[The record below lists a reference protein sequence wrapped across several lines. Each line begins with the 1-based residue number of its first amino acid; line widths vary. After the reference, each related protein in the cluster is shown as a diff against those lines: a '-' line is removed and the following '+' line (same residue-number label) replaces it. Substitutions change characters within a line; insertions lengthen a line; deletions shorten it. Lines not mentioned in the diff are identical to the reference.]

1 MSLNCNEIDLILSEL
16 DLAGSFIQEIIQPGF
31 DTLAL
36 YTYKTGCAKTVL
48 ICTAGG
54 ACRIHETRR
63 KITRNAKPLR
73 FMEFLNAHIRGARIN
88 SCTQLGHERIVRF
101 ELSHAG
107 ENFLMFVRLWSGAAN
122 VILCDSDLMIL
133 DSLYRRP
140 KKGEVTGKTFQL
152 DERLLLGGDSFATG
166 GASAGADA
174 SVGAETLASAG
185 ASASGDVSASAGGTE
200 KKWEIRKFEEI
211 EALATNKRSSQGGT
225 GNAGAEA
232 SDGGE
237 ASATRP
243 LSFNLKVDLWYGEHA
258 TVLSRESILAQAEK
272 WYNSQRS
279 RREAALERLRKK
291 QTEFSH
297 AEQLKHQG
305 DLILSFAHEISS
317 DGGSLDCVDYETGAT
332 VHIRLD
338 AKKTA
343 QENAQDFYEK
353 YRKAQSGAVELA
365 HDIEIAEA
373 QIARLDATFAQIQ
386 AEQNPVRMEQLFRK
400 NTTPR
405 QQQKKTHPGLAY
417 VVDGWQIYV
426 GRDASEN
433 DELLRHHVRGS
444 DMWLHV
450 RDFSG
455 GYVFIK
461 ARAGKTVPLDVLLD
475 AGNLAVYYSKARKNG
490 KADLY
495 YTHVK
500 YLRRA
505 KNGPK
510 GLVIPTQE
518 KNLSVELDKARLA
531 RLDMAKAG
539 D

>member
-88 SCTQLGHERIVRF
+88 SCSQLGHERIVRL

-122 VILCDSDLMIL
+122 VILCDSDLVIL

-140 KKGEVTGKTFQL
+140 KKGEVTGKKFSV
-152 DERLLLGGDSFATG
+152 EIASASASAAGNSFATG
-166 GASAGADA
+166 ERDSLGGNSSATRN
-174 SVGAETLASAG
+174 SF
-185 ASASGDVSASAGGTE
+185 ASGAE

-211 EALATNKRSSQGGT
+211 EALATEERSSQGGT

-232 SDGGE
+232 SAGGE

-243 LSFNLKVDLWYGEHA
+243 LSFNQKVDLWYGEHA
-258 TVLSRESILAQAEK
+258 TALSRESILAQAEK

-305 DLILSFAHEISS
+305 DLILSFAHEISA

-386 AEQNPVRMEQLFRK
+386 SEQNPVRMEQLFRK

-426 GRDASEN
+426 GRDAGEN

-505 KNGPK
+505 KNGPR